1 MTTYDEDDP
10 EGALFGASEDPLDVA
25 LGELSLRGGPLGAAL
40 KRAIPFLFRDG
51 VAVAA
56 APAVSVDRAAFEA
69 ELGSPRH
76 VVTLCTEP
84 EGYAALLLDAPAVAF
99 LLDGALGGNGA
110 NPPALAAEGITGPQ
124 KALLGRILATVV
136 PAFSAAL
143 EAGLGLKLKRP
154 TPGDDHGPPDTV
166 AALRFRLGEEG
177 VGGSISLTLAPAA
190 LLAGSA
196 PGKKAAAGG
205 FDPVLGAALGNCE
218 LELVAEL
225 GRVKLTL
232 HQLAG
237 LQVGDVLDLPTP
249 VGSAIP
255 VRVDGRVLFRGHP
268 ITSGSHVAVRVAPG
282 TRLESSAGAPSQ
294 GDTSP

>member
-1 MTTYDEDDP
+1 MNERDDDP
-10 EGALFGASEDPLDVA
+10 ESGLFGASEDPLDVA
-25 LGELSLRGGPLGAAL
+25 LGELSARGGPLGAAL

-56 APAVSVDRAAFEA
+56 DPAVSVDRASFEA
-69 ELGSPRH
+69 ELAAPRH

-84 EGYAALLLDAPAVAF
+84 TGFAALLLDAPAVAF

-124 KALLGRILATVV
+124 KALLGRILGTVV
-136 PAFSAAL
+136 PAFSAPL
-143 EAGLGLKLKRP
+143 EAAMGLRLRRP
-154 TPGDDHGPPDTV
+154 AAGDDLDAPATV
-166 AALRFRLGEEG
+166 AALRFRLGEDG
-177 VGGSISLTLAPAA
+177 VGGSIALTLASGA
-190 LLAGSA
+190 LLACAA
-196 PGKKAAAGG
+196 PGKKSAPGG
-205 FDPVLGAALGNCE
+205 FDPVLAAALGNCE

-237 LQVGDVLDLPTP
+237 LHVGDVLDLPTP

-255 VRVDGRVLFRGHP
+255 VRVDDRVLFRGHP
-268 ITSGSHVAVRVAPG
+268 ITSGSHVAVRVASG
-282 TRLESSAGAPSQ
+282 TRLESSMGAPSQ